1 MPRSSSKAPATIS
14 TPPPDKVV
22 GGPRVIAD
30 VSDCA
35 NNVIA
40 SVNDECIDIVSVPV
54 SSVQKDIEK
63 PFCGPSE
70 SVSPLTGDRAELF
83 NDFLAFMDL
92 RDANL
97 KRSASKLQDVYPT
110 RPSSTMFRKGPAT
123 PSSETLPAVP
133 ISASVAETSLDPISE
148 LHPSRFSLRH
158 GTFGTPRGIDPRG
171 VLGGDLCDVRTP
183 AAAPPL
189 TTQGGG
195 FSHMPI
201 YSINSS
207 RAVPVS
213 GDQSGSVC
221 RDADVDFNFSDI
233 GISENE
239 TDTDAPDYSLS
250 AVAIDR
256 EARVL
261 LRRYMGDLFDSGR
274 GETVEPNTMKGFF
287 ARKPLSDPG
296 IALPPELADTIS
308 SFDNVEKFLPGHD
321 DTEKTFRFRTDDNNN
336 YFRPK
341 RLAPHTLAF
350 ANSLGNAKVNSLTT
364 KEFKTLDRKWSFIE
378 TAASTGE
385 RIALYSILLADLL
398 GRSTEL
404 QVTEDDCILIQNLLY
419 YTQFL
424 SLSQFTRTTAFAIE
438 QRRALVA
445 DTLSPL
451 ASAGLSENPLPK
463 KVARNSPFLFGGK
476 FLDNVNE
483 SLSVQKTADEVAS
496 RCKKSRKNVRG
507 SAPTFQ
513 RQFRGANRSFRGFR
527 GRNLSRGGRP
537 RSGRGGFRGVNKDT
551 FGSKNKASQNK

>member
-1 MPRSSSKAPATIS
+1 MPRSNSKAPATIS

-22 GGPRVIAD
+22 GGSRVIAN
-30 VSDCA
+30 VSDCD
-35 NNVIA
+35 NNAFA
-40 SVNDECIDIVSVPV
+40 SVNDECTEIVSVPV
-54 SSVQKDIEK
+54 SSVKKDIEK
-63 PFCGPSE
+63 PSSGPSE

-83 NDFLAFMDL
+83 NDFLAFMNF
-92 RDANL
+92 RDAKL
-97 KRSASKLQDVYPT
+97 DKRSAPKLRDVDPT
-110 RPSSTMFRKGPAT
+110 RPLSTMFRKGPAT

-148 LHPSRFSLRH
+148 LYPSRFSLRH

-171 VLGGDLCDVRTP
+171 VLGGDLRESRTP

-189 TTQGGG
+189 TAQGGG
-195 FSHMPI
+195 FSQMPI

-207 RAVPVS
+207 RSVPVS

-221 RDADVDFNFSDI
+221 LDADVDFNFSDY

-239 TDTDAPDYSLS
+239 TDTDAPDNSLS
-250 AVAIDR
+250 AIAIDR
-256 EARVL
+256 EARAI

-296 IALPPELADTIS
+296 IALPSELADTIS
-308 SFDNVEKFLPGHD
+308 SFDTVDKFAPGHD
-321 DTEKTFRFRTDDNNN
+321 DTDKTFRFRTDDDSKF
-336 YFRPK
+336 FRPK

-350 ANSLGNAKVNSLTT
+350 ANSVGSAKVNPLTT
-364 KEFKTLDRKWSFIE
+364 KEFKTLDRKWRFIE

-404 QVTEDDCILIQNLLY
+404 QVSEDDCILIQNLLY

-424 SLSQFTRTTAFAIE
+424 LLSQFTRTTAFAID
-438 QRRALVA
+438 QRRALLA

-451 ASAGLSENPLPK
+451 ASVGMSENPLP

-496 RCKKSRKNVRG
+496 RCKKSRKSVSG
-507 SAPTFQ
+507 SAPTFH
-513 RQFRGANRSFRGFR
+513 RQFRGAYRSFRGFR

-537 RSGRGGFRGVNKDT
+537 RYGRGGFRGVNRDT

>member
-22 GGPRVIAD
+22 GGPRDIAD
-30 VSDCA
+30 VSDCGNYA
-35 NNVIA
+35 VA
-40 SVNDECIDIVSVPV
+40 SVNDECTVIDSVPV
-54 SSVQKDIEK
+54 SSVKKDIEK
-63 PFCGPSE
+63 PSCGPSE
-70 SVSPLTGDRAELF
+70 SVSSLTSDRAELF
-83 NDFLAFMDL
+83 NEFLAFMNF

-97 KRSASKLQDVYPT
+97 DKRSASKLQAVDPT
-110 RPSSTMFRKGPAT
+110 RSLSTMFRKGPAT

-148 LHPSRFSLRH
+148 FQPSRFSLRH

-171 VLGGDLCDVRTP
+171 VLGGDLCEARTP

-195 FSHMPI
+195 FSHLPI

-213 GDQSGSVC
+213 GDQSGF
-221 RDADVDFNFSDI
+221 DVEFNFSDN

-239 TDTDAPDYSLS
+239 TDTDAPDNSLS

-287 ARKPLSDPG
+287 ARKPLSNPG
-296 IALPPELADTIS
+296 IALPPDLADTIS
-308 SFDNVEKFLPGHD
+308 SFDTVDKFLPGHN
-321 DTEKTFRFRTDDNNN
+321 DTEKTFRFRTDDDNN

-350 ANSLGNAKVNSLTT
+350 ANSLGNAKVNPLTT

-424 SLSQFTRTTAFAIE
+424 LLSQFTRTTAFAID

-451 ASAGLSENPLPK
+451 ASAGMSENPLP

-483 SLSVQKTADEVAS
+483 GLSVQKTADEVAS

-513 RQFRGANRSFRGFR
+513 RQFRGAYRSFRGFR

-537 RSGRGGFRGVNKDT
+537 RSGRGGFRGVYKDT